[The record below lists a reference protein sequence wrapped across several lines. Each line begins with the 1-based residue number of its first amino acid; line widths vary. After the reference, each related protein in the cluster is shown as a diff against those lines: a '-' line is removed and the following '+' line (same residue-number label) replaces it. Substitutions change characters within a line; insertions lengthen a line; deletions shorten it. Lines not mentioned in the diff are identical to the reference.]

1 VKKLL
6 PLLLCVFSLTV
17 FPAEIRGKIVRVAD
31 GDTVTVLDALDGAPF
46 RVRLDKIDAP
56 ELRQPFGPEAA
67 AYLSA
72 LISGKEVVIRFR
84 KIDRYGRI
92 IATVY
97 HGGRDVNLLMVRAG
111 LAWHY
116 AYFDDTPAYREA
128 EKQARAARRGL
139 WRQDN
144 PVNPYE
150 FRRQRK
156 LNAK

>member
-1 VKKLL
+1 MWPSPASRHPCGSWKTNLAL
-6 PLLLCVFSLTV
+6 RFSH
-17 FPAEIRGKIVRVAD
+17 A
-31 GDTVTVLDALDGAPF
+31 
-46 RVRLDKIDAP
+46 
-56 ELRQPFGPEAA
+56 EAA